1 MNAHPFLRRLD
12 QAEFVRPHGY
22 VRKVAPGLVEATG
35 PANALGDLC
44 EIECERPEGE
54 SKSRGGSGGD
64 TVLAEIAAVDER
76 RVVLIPLEQHVTIRP
91 DARVSARAMR
101 DRVPVGDAFAGRAV
115 DPLGRPIDGGGEIR
129 TFEYMSLAGTVPR
142 PLERADPSQ
151 VLTTGIRA
159 IDGVLTLGKGQRVGV
174 FAASGV
180 GKTSLTE
187 QLAAQTA
194 SDRCILCLV
203 GERGREVE
211 ALWRTLSARAD
222 AHRYTIVAA
231 TSDESAALR
240 ARSVAYAL
248 CLADHWRAQ
257 GRHVLLMV
265 DSITRL
271 AMALREIGLAAG
283 APPTVRAYT
292 PNVFAALPRL
302 VERCGAT
309 RDGGA
314 ITAIMTVLS
323 ETDDVDDP
331 IVELMKSLLDGHIV
345 LSRAL
350 AEQSHFPA
358 IDVSRSVSRGAD
370 RLVKPDQA
378 KAMREVVSLLGA
390 YEEARVMIE
399 SGVYKAGTN
408 PVVDRAVAAR
418 PDINA
423 FLRQGRDE
431 NAAMDDT
438 LRRLRAA
445 TAKGAGHA

>member
-1 MNAHPFLRRLD
+1 MIAHPFLAALARAD
-12 QAEFVRPHGY
+12 FVRPHGY
-22 VRKVAPGLVEATG
+22 VRRVAAGLVEASG
-35 PANALGDLC
+35 PAGALGDLC
-44 EIECERPEGE
+44 EVECERPDGDA
-54 SKSRGGSGGD
+54 GG
-64 TVLAEIAAVDER
+64 TVLAEVAAVDER
-76 RVVLIPLEQHVTIRP
+76 RVVLVPLEQHVTIRP

-115 DPLGRPIDGGGEIR
+115 DPLGRPIDGGPAIR
-129 TFEYMSLAGTVPR
+129 ATESAALMGSVPR
-142 PLERADPSQ
+142 PMDRADPSR

-159 IDGVLTLGKGQRVGV
+159 IDGVLTLAEGQRVGI

-187 QLAAQTA
+187 QLATQVR
-194 SDRCILCLV
+194 SDRTILCLV

-211 ALWRTLSARAD
+211 GLWRMLSGRDEAG
-222 AHRYTIVAA
+222 RYTVVAA

-240 ARSVAYAL
+240 ARSVSYAL
-248 CLADHWRAQ
+248 CLADYWRAR
-257 GRHVLLMV
+257 GEHVLLMV
-265 DSITRL
+265 DSITRM

-309 RDGGA
+309 KDGGA

-345 LSRAL
+345 LSRSL
-350 AEQSHFPA
+350 AEQGHFPA
-358 IDVSRSVSRGAD
+358 IDVARSVSRGAD
-370 RLVKPDQA
+370 RLVKPEQA
-378 KAMREVVSLLGA
+378 KAMREAISLLAA
-390 YEEARVMIE
+390 YEDARVMIE

-408 PVVDRAVAAR
+408 PQVDRAIAAR
-418 PDINA
+418 PGINA
-423 FLRQGRDE
+423 FLRQDRTEDVRME
-431 NAAMDDT
+431 DT
-438 LRRLRAA
+438 LRNLRAVTAA
-445 TAKGAGHA
+445 TARAPLHA